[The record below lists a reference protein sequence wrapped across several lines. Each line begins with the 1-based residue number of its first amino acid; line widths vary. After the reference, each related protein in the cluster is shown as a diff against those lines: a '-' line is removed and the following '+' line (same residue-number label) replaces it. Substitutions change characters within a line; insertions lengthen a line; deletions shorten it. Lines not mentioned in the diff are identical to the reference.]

1 MLKRREPMKILNL
14 LKRLKNLDLIW
25 DQEWL
30 SLPNKSIHQK
40 PDHRLHNLP
49 INSSQRKLSILL
61 TWKRDI
67 ILNSM
72 IQSANLYNWEWN
84 KARFNQLS
92 KTIEQIQ
99 FKRQQFSSWSSLDRR
114 LSIKNEMG
122 IIIYKGDIL
131 IQYFQHENNL
141 KYLGQKQLKVN

>member
-49 INSSQRKLSILL
+49 INSSQRNLSILL

-72 IQSANLYNWEWN
+72 IQSASLYNWEWT

-141 KYLGQKQLKVN
+141 KYLGQKQ